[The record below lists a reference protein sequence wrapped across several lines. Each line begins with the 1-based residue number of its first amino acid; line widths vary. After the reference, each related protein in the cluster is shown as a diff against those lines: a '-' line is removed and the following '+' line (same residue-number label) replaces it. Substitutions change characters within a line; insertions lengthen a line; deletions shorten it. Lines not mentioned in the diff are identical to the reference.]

1 MNPDL
6 TSLQLISLGIA
17 VAIAT
22 TFTTILILTL
32 AYAEEIR
39 RHLQRL
45 GLLRGRRIPRTNF
58 RTAPFPAHYVVPW
71 FERRQPTLQVDLA
84 SAHATTNTC
93 TIHRRTVTIR
103 STSSDEYFSS
113 QENLP

>member
-6 TSLQLISLGIA
+6 TDLQLISLGIA

-32 AYAEEIR
+32 VYAEEIR

-45 GLLRGRRIPRTNF
+45 GLLRRRRVPRADFTD
-58 RTAPFPAHYVVPW
+58 APFSIHYVVPC
-71 FERRQPTLQVDLA
+71 FERR
-84 SAHATTNTC
+84 
-93 TIHRRTVTIR
+93 
-103 STSSDEYFSS
+103 
-113 QENLP
+113 